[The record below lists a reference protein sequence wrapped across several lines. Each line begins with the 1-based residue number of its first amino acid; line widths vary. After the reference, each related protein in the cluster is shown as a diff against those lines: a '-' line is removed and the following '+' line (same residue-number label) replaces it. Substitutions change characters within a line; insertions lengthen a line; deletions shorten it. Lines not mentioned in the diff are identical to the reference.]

1 MPESEAM
8 TTQPAVVPKRI
19 PYGVADYGR
28 LRRENAYYVD
38 KTHYIPKIEAAP
50 FYLFCIRPRRFGKS
64 LWLSVLQHYYDVNQ
78 ADNFDLLFGETT
90 IGRQPTRDRN
100 SYLILFLNFAL
111 VNPAIDKVEAS
122 FEANGTEEIDSFL
135 RRYQRFFSAVEIEH
149 IGEAATV
156 EDKLRRIF
164 TYATEKALRIYLLID
179 EYDNFANTILTTY
192 GQEAYHDLTH
202 GAGFFRYFFNLLKGA
217 TGGQISGLTRLFIT
231 GISPVTMDDVT
242 SGFNIGTNISIDSRY
257 NEMIGFT
264 EAEVQQLLQEYQAAG
279 WLRLPITATMALMKE
294 WYNNYYF
301 GEEAETAMFNS
312 DMVLYFLNAAEARTK
327 LPLQLIDENIRI
339 DYNKLRHLTA
349 VDQRLNGNFSL
360 LRQIIEEEGTTS
372 PIKLSFPLERIL
384 EHENF
389 ISLLYYFGLLTMAGV
404 ADGKPLLRIPNRTV
418 KDLMYGYIRSGFADV
433 NVFKLDVWKLSRLL
447 DDMAYRGQWQPFFD
461 YLSSEI
467 QQQASVRDHLNGEK
481 VLQGFLLAYLNVTHN
496 FLTWSEREMGG
507 GFVDL
512 YLEPFLSRYPG
523 IKYGYLIE
531 LEYISNSQFN
541 KKDFDQSLAKEKA
554 EAIKQLQQY
563 ASDPRLAQVTKAATL
578 KKLVLIYKGWELV
591 HAAEI

>member
-1 MPESEAM
+1 M
-8 TTQPAVVPKRI
+8 TTQTTIVPKRI

-78 ADNFDLLFGETT
+78 VDNFDFLFGETA
-90 IGRQPTRDRN
+90 IGRQPTADHN
-100 SYLILFLNFAL
+100 SYLILFFNFAL

-122 FEANGTEEIDSFL
+122 FESNGTNEIDSFL
-135 RRYQRFFSAVEIEH
+135 RRYQRFFSDAEIDYIHAGANVADKLQRIFYHAVEH
-149 IGEAATV
+149 QL
-156 EDKLRRIF
+156 K
-164 TYATEKALRIYLLID
+164 IYLLID

-231 GISPVTMDDVT
+231 GVSPVTMDDVT
-242 SGFNIGTNISIDSRY
+242 SGFNIGTNISIDSGY
-257 NEMIGFT
+257 NELIGFT
-264 EAEVQQLLQEYQAAG
+264 EAEVKSMLGDYQGYGLLPLGVEHSLQLMQ
-279 WLRLPITATMALMKE
+279 I
-294 WYNNYYF
+294 WYNNYRF
-301 GEEAETAMFNS
+301 GQRATASMYNS
-312 DMVLYFLNAAEARTK
+312 DMVLYFLLRTDADNGV
-327 LPLQLIDENIRI
+327 PLNLIDENIRI
-339 DYNKLRHLTA
+339 DYNKLRHLMA

-360 LRQIIEEEGTTS
+360 LRQIVEEEETTS
-372 PIKLSFPLERIL
+372 PIKLSFPLEQIL
-384 EHENF
+384 AHENF

-404 ADGKPLLRIPNRTV
+404 VDGKPLLRIPNRTV

-433 NVFKLDVWKLSRLL
+433 NVFKLDVWKLSKLL

-461 YLSSEI
+461 YLSAEI

-512 YLEPFLSRYPG
+512 YLEPFLSRYSG

-531 LEYISNSQFN
+531 LEYLSNSQFN

-554 EAIKQLQQY
+554 EAVKQLHQY
-563 ASDPRLAQVTKAATL
+563 ANDPRLAQVTKAATL

-591 HAAEI
+591 YAAEI

>member
-1 MPESEAM
+1 M
-8 TTQPAVVPKRI
+8 TTQTTVVPKRI

-38 KTHYIPKIEAAP
+38 KTHYVPKIEAAP

-78 ADNFDLLFGETT
+78 ADNFDFLFGETY
-90 IGRQPTRDRN
+90 IGRQPTPDRN

-111 VNPAIDKVEAS
+111 INPAIDKVEAS
-122 FEANGTEEIDSFL
+122 FESNGTNEIDSFL
-135 RRYQRFFSAVEIEH
+135 RRYQRFFSDAESDYVQAGANVADKLQRVFYHAVEH
-149 IGEAATV
+149 QL
-156 EDKLRRIF
+156 K
-164 TYATEKALRIYLLID
+164 IYLLID

-192 GQEAYHDLTH
+192 GQDAYHDLTH

-231 GISPVTMDDVT
+231 GVSPVTMDDVT
-242 SGFNIGTNISIDSRY
+242 SGFNIGTNISIDSGY
-257 NEMIGFT
+257 NEMVGFT
-264 EAEVQQLLQEYQAAG
+264 EAEVRSMLGDYQRYGLLPLGIERSLQLMQL
-279 WLRLPITATMALMKE
+279 
-294 WYNNYYF
+294 WYNNYRF
-301 GEEAETAMFNS
+301 GQRAATPMYNS
-312 DMVLYFLNAAEARTK
+312 DMVLYFLLRTDADSGV
-327 LPLQLIDENIRI
+327 PLNLIDENIRI
-339 DYNKLRHLTA
+339 DYNKLRHLMA

-360 LRQIIEEEGTTS
+360 LRRIIEEEETTS
-372 PIKLSFPLERIL
+372 PIKLSFPLEQIL

-404 ADGKPLLRIPNRTV
+404 TDGKPLLRIPNRTV

-433 NVFKLDVWKLSRLL
+433 NVFKLDVWKLSRLI
-447 DDMAYRGQWQPFFD
+447 DDMAYRGQWLPFFD
-461 YLSSEI
+461 YLSAEI
-467 QQQASVRDHLNGEK
+467 QQQASVRDHLNGVK

-531 LEYISNSQFN
+531 LEYVSNSHFN

-554 EAIKQLQQY
+554 EAARQLQQY
-563 ASDPRLAQVTKAATL
+563 ANDPRLTQVAKTATL